1 MQNEEWAKNGQKV
14 GWKKVRRT
22 KFGVKSGLFAEL
34 AVDPGR
40 PQFQPFD
47 ERGSG
52 IQIQK
57 KIASFVVW
65 GCPANILFPPAPRA
79 VATPP
84 PPPGSHPSMSTP
96 LQYASEWD
104 CGKGACALNGFHR
117 MLFSLRPCPTP
128 PTPSFRPYALDS
140 GGARQPNPE
149 PLCVDAGPDCC
160 CRRWSGNGLPPP
172 EPCLAPPN
180 AACHVRGRLANICK
194 HLSLQDIPDDT
205 LFSSF
210 SPDYNNPS
218 ITFDGS
224 KLIFRF

>member
-1 MQNEEWAKNGQKV
+1 MRCRMKNGPKMGKKWVGKRFAGPNLGSKV
-14 GWKKVRRT
+14 ASLQNWQLT
-22 KFGVKSGLFAEL
+22 P
-34 AVDPGR
+34 VDPSSSPLTSGGQEFKFKKKLHHLSCGVVQPTSFFRQPPGR
-40 PQFQPFD
+40 
-47 ERGSG
+47 
-52 IQIQK
+52 
-57 KIASFVVW
+57 
-65 GCPANILFPPAPRA
+65 L
-79 VATPP
+79 P